1 MYQEMSEHIYV
12 VKRNG
17 ERVPVSFDEILQR
30 IRSLSY
36 ELDHVN
42 PDLIAQKVCNQLMDG
57 MKTSELDEFAAETC
71 AMMQARYHPNYGK
84 LAARIVIS
92 NHQKNTP
99 STLLTCTE
107 ALYHGPTQ
115 IVTDEY
121 HDIVCNNSNVF
132 QKMIDYSRD
141 YVFDYFGFK
150 TLEKG
155 YLLKQNG
162 VIVERP
168 QHMWMRVAIQL
179 HGNNIEKVNETYDA
193 LSQGYFIHATPTLF
207 NSGTNHPQ
215 LSSCFLLT
223 MKDDSISGI
232 YKTLAD
238 CAQIS
243 KWSGGI
249 GLSIH
254 NIRARGSKIR
264 GTNGESTG
272 IVPMLRVFNDTAK
285 YVNQG
290 GKRNGSFAIYLEP
303 WHADIEDFLRLKL
316 NQGAEEDRA
325 RDLFYGLWIPDLFM
339 KRLEQ
344 DKDWTLM
351 CPDECPGLADC
362 WGETFETLYESYEKA
377 GKGRS
382 TIPAKKLWQMIL
394 DAQIQTGTP
403 YLCYKDAANSK
414 SNQQHLG
421 TIKSSNLCVAA
432 ETLVLTDTGYFPIH
446 ELVGKKVNVWN
457 GNEWSETIVQ
467 KTGYNQKL
475 INVNFSNGASL
486 TCTPYHKFLIHE
498 NYEDQRSI
506 KDSMRIDAQDLKV
519 GMKLKKFKAPVV
531 DRLNDNFPYAYTH
544 GFFCGDGTYSGGNP
558 ICSLYGGKK
567 ELIKFLEIRSTSGK
581 EDGCGRIN
589 TTLPKDMLPKFTV
602 PLKAS
607 INTKLRWL
615 EGLSDA
621 DGTIARNGKNESLQI
636 SSIEF
641 KFLDDIRM
649 MLLTLGVH
657 SKVTKAFDARLTML
671 PDGRGGYKEFECKPL
686 WRVLVSSSG
695 LYKLSTLGYNPKRL
709 KFKIC
714 EPQRNAEQFVKVE
727 GVIDIGRYGDT
738 YCFNEPINHAGVFNG
753 ILTGNCTEIMEYT
766 SPDETAV
773 CNLGSLALPKF
784 VKLAFNSDCKC
795 FRTTDWKPQHSVD
808 CKKYNSDFENGCDP
822 TEPLNTYFDFDKLRD
837 YTRILTRNLDIVID
851 KNYYPTQECRNS
863 NMKHRPIGIGVQGLA
878 DVFAM
883 MRYPWSSDEAA
894 KLNREIFENIYFAA
908 MEASVLRTYD
918 PDINDYK
925 HANHELSITM
935 YPTFTGSP
943 LSNGKLQCDLWGD
956 APKQTPYLDWDLLR
970 RSAKIYGA
978 RNSLLV
984 APMPTASTSQILG
997 NNECFEPFTSN
1008 LYARRVLAG
1017 DFMVVNKYLV
1027 EDLTK
1032 LGLWTSDVRTQIVAN
1047 NGSIQSIQEIP
1058 ADVRELYKTAWEIPQ
1073 KTIINMARD
1082 RAPFIC
1088 QSQSL
1093 NLFLAEPTYAKI
1105 SSMHVYAWK
1114 QGLKTGCYY
1123 LRTKAVASAQK
1134 FTIEPPKK
1142 QDDCVMCSA

>member
-1 MYQEMSEHIYV
+1 MAEHLYV
-12 VKRNG
+12 IKRNG
-17 ERVPVSFDEILQR
+17 DRVPVSFDQILQR
-30 IRSLSY
+30 IRMLSDGI
-36 ELDHVN
+36 EHVN
-42 PDLIAQKVCNQLMDG
+42 PDLVAQKVCNQLQDG
-57 MKTSELDEFAAETC
+57 MSTSQLDEFAAETC
-71 AMMQARYHPNYGK
+71 AMMQARFHPNYGT
-84 LAARIVIS
+84 LAARILIN
-92 NHQKNTP
+92 NHHKNTP
-99 STLLTCTE
+99 NTLLDCIE
-107 ALYHGPTQ
+107 ELYHGPVQ
-115 IVTDEY
+115 LISDEY
-121 HDIVCNNSNVF
+121 HDLVCNNHDNY
-132 QKMIDYSRD
+132 QKVIDYSRD
-141 YVFDYFGFK
+141 NMFDYFGFK

-155 YLLKQNG
+155 YLLKQKG
-162 VIVERP
+162 KLIERP

-179 HGNNIEKVNETYDA
+179 HGNDILRVKETYDA
-193 LSQGYFIHATPTLF
+193 LSRGYFIHATPTLF
-207 NSGTNHPQ
+207 NSGGLKPQ

-223 MKDDSISGI
+223 MNDDSIKGI
-232 YKTLAD
+232 YKTLGD

-243 KWSGGI
+243 KWAGGI

-254 NIRARGSKIR
+254 NIRARGSKIH

-272 IVPMLRVFNDTAK
+272 IVPMLKVFNDTAK

-339 KRLEQ
+339 KRMEAKQ
-344 DKDWTLM
+344 DWTLM
-351 CPDECPGLADC
+351 CPAECPGLADC
-362 WGETFETLYESYEKA
+362 HSEEFEKLYESYEKA
-377 GKGRS
+377 GKGRK
-382 TIPAKKLWQMIL
+382 TIPAQKLWQMIL

-421 TIKSSNLCVAA
+421 TIKSSNLCVAP
-432 ETLVLTDTGYFPIH
+432 ETLVLTDKGYFQIRD
-446 ELVGKKVNVWN
+446 LAGKTVKVWN
-457 GNEWSETIVQ
+457 GNEWSETNVQ
-467 KTGYNQKL
+467 KTGHNQKL
-475 INVNFSNGASL
+475 ITVNLSNGAAL

-506 KDSMRIDAQDLKV
+506 KDSIRIDAQDLKA
-519 GMKLKKFKAPVV
+519 GMKLKKFSAPIV
-531 DRLNDNFPYAYTH
+531 DTFNENFPYAYTH

-567 ELIKFLEIRSTSGK
+567 ELIEHLEIRSTSGK
-581 EDGCGRIN
+581 VDASGRIN

-621 DGTIARNGKNESLQI
+621 DGTISRNGTNESLQI
-636 SSIEF
+636 GSIEF
-641 KFLDDIRM
+641 KFLDEIRM

-686 WRVLVSSSG
+686 WRLLVSSCA
-695 LYKLSTLGYNPKRL
+695 LYKLHNIGFNPKRL
-709 KFKIC
+709 KYTNRQ
-714 EPQRNAEQFVKVE
+714 PQRNAEQFVNVE
-727 GVIDIGRYGDT
+727 GIIDVGRYDDT
-738 YCFNEPINHAGVFNG
+738 YCFNEPINNAGVFNG
-753 ILTGNCTEIMEYT
+753 ILTGNCTEIMEFT

-784 VKLAFNSDCKC
+784 VEMSSEGIPSFN
-795 FRTTDWKPQHSVD
+795 FEMLR
-808 CKKYNSDFENGCDP
+808 KYTS
-822 TEPLNTYFDFDKLRD
+822 
-837 YTRILTRNLDIVID
+837 ILTRNLDIVID
-851 KNYYPTQECRNS
+851 KNYYPTAECRNS
-863 NMKHRPIGIGVQGLA
+863 NMRHRPIGIGIQGLA

-883 MRYPWSSDEAA
+883 MRLPWGSKEAEV
-894 KLNREIFENIYFAA
+894 LNREIFENIYYAA
-908 MEASVLRTYD
+908 LETSIFRTCDPSVMTF
-918 PDINDYK
+918 
-925 HANHELSITM
+925 NHS
-935 YPTFTGSP
+935 TFETDGCYSSYTGSP
-943 LSNGKLQCDLWGD
+943 LSQGKMQFDLWND
-956 APKQTPYLDWDLLR
+956 QPKYTPYIDWDGLR
-970 RSAKIYGA
+970 DKLKSYGA
-978 RNSLLV
+978 RNSLLI

-1017 DFMVVNKYLV
+1017 DFMVINKYLV

-1032 LGLWTSDVRTQIVAN
+1032 LGLWTTDIRTQIIAD
-1047 NGSIQSIQEIP
+1047 NGSVQNITEIP
-1058 ADVRELYKTAWEIPQ
+1058 AHIRDLYKTAWEIPQ
-1073 KTIINMARD
+1073 KTLINMARD

-1123 LRTKAVASAQK
+1123 LRTKAVSSAQK
-1134 FTIEPPKK
+1134 FTIEVKAPP
-1142 QDDCVMCSA
+1142 DCLTCSS